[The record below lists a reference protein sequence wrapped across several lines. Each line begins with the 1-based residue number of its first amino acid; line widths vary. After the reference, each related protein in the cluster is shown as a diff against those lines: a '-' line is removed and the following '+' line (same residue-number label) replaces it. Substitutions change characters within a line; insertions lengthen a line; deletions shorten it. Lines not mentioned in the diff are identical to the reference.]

1 MKSFLSQRLAGTALH
16 ALNKPR
22 PKAKVP
28 TVRVLVDE
36 TKEQV
41 VIPKAAYDMLLEILA
56 QLANGN
62 PVAIV
67 PLQAELT
74 TIQAA
79 EMLNVSR
86 PFLVQLLEKNEIPFR
101 LVGTHRRIRCEDLML
116 FKRKDDAKRKAVADE
131 LAAESRKMGFGH

>member
-1 MKSFLSQRLAGTALH
+1 MRQI
-16 ALNKPR
+16 
-22 PKAKVP
+22 P

-86 PFLVQLLEKNEIPFR
+86 PFLVQLLEKNEISFR
-101 LVGTHRRIRCEDLML
+101 LVGTHRRIRYEGLML
-116 FKRKDDAKRKAVADE
+116 FKRKDDAKRKAVADD
-131 LAAESRKMGFGH
+131 LAAEARKMGFEY